1 MNNGLNTGIQKLF
14 LRSAF
19 CTFNKETVLANKD
32 QDARG
37 LQAMNLT
44 KCSSRDL
51 KGVAQGDITCTG
63 PIIEGTAGSILQASA
78 PSNREGGYIGT
89 QQLVWSM

>member
-1 MNNGLNTGIQKLF
+1 
-14 LRSAF
+14 
-19 CTFNKETVLANKD
+19 
-32 QDARG
+32 
-37 LQAMNLT
+37 MNLT
-44 KCSSRDL
+44 KCSARDL
-51 KGVAQGDITCTG
+51 RGLAQGDITCTG